1 MVFQKNC
8 RYKKDDSKVT
18 RFKESIQMN
27 KLTTTIGDH
36 ISIKLHKWDA
46 TIEGIYFI

>member
-1 MVFQKNC
+1 MAFQKNR
-8 RYKKDDSKVT
+8 RYKKDDSKMS
-18 RFKESIQMN
+18 RFKESIQVN

-46 TIEGIYFI
+46 TIEGIFI